1 MAGATALIGGRRV
14 RGDTW
19 WRRWLHRRREER
31 RELREEYGVK
41 EGGKTKV
48 LEGEE
53 ERSLGVVAPRSE
65 EEEEEDVVIYMV
77 MITQKA

>member
-1 MAGATALIGGRRV
+1 M
-14 RGDTW
+14 
-19 WRRWLHRRREER
+19 
-31 RELREEYGVK
+31 K
-41 EGGKTKV
+41 EGGKAKV

-77 MITQKA
+77 MITLSEA